1 MAPALPPCAS
11 NPALPVLHRATCK
24 STALEANQRRGE
36 NKGAGSSTVR
46 TSSRVEGTPGQ
57 APVPSA
63 PFPAVWW
70 EARCR
75 ASRGNPTDREV
86 RPPTVQSRFLP
97 RHLCTSRARAV
108 GASRQ
113 QGARRRRAPL
123 CFAPVPS
130 AESPGDRALPWRRA
144 PRAAACSAL
153 PARRCGPG
161 GGSRACSAWS
171 GGPAAT
177 GSLFAPRR
185 KKTLIRIIFPSIAA
199 LNVCKFSDVLL
210 LVLLCREALKFLVQL
225 VFPKVAAVMGKNCPE
240 AEETLLIDIATN
252 SCKVRIQGDKAPER
266 LFEIP
271 DEECCL
277 GFLSEVQSIQEAH
290 LKASLPEPKD
300 SAIWH
305 QVEKSLTGLSP
316 GALGFEDD
324 FNTLSLEKKR
334 NMENHQTGSRREPPP
349 PPVPQ
354 NKQFHR
360 EKEGTSRDQP
370 KVTNTMR
377 KMFLPSTQSG
387 QREGL
392 IKHVLAKREKAY
404 INLQNFRFF
413 VGTWNVNGQSPD
425 SFLNPWLV
433 CDMEPPDFYCI
444 GFQELDLSTEAFFY
458 LDSTKE
464 QEWLS
469 AVERSLHPKAKYK
482 KVQMVRLVGMMLLIF
497 AQIDHLSNIR
507 EIVTESVGTG
517 VMGKM
522 GNKGGV
528 AIRFMFYNTTFCVV
542 NSHLAAHVEDFERRN
557 QDYKDICARMSF
569 MVSGDSICELNIM
582 KHDVVIWLGDLNYRL
597 CLLDASEV
605 KNLISKNELQKLLT
619 YDQLNIQRT
628 QKKAFADFME
638 GDIKFIPTYKYD
650 SKTDRWDSSG
660 KCRVPAWCDRILWR
674 GGNISQLRYS
684 SHMDL
689 KTSDHKPVSALFCI
703 GVKVVDEQKYRKLFE
718 DIVRIMDRME
728 NDFLPSL
735 ELSRREFEFENVK
748 FRQLQ
753 KQKFQITNN
762 GQVTCHFSFIPK
774 LNDNHYCKPWLRA
787 EPCEG
792 YLEPE
797 ESTEISLDV
806 YVSKDSVTLLNSGE
820 DKIEDILVLHLDR
833 GKDYFLTISG
843 TYLPSCFGTSLEA
856 LCRMKRPIREVP
868 VTKLIDLE
876 EDSFSEKEKSIL
888 QMGSLDSEESSEAPL
903 QVPKEIW
910 LLVDHLFKHALHQED
925 LFQTPGMQEELEQ
938 IIDCLDTSIPETIPG
953 SNHSV
958 AEALLIFLE
967 ALPEPVI
974 CYELYQRCLEG
985 SHSSRLCRQVILQL
999 PSCHRSVFRYL
1010 MSFLRELLKYS
1021 EDNNISAAMIAALFS
1036 SLLLR
1041 PPPNLMAKQ
1050 TQQDRQRAINF
1061 LYSFLLTGDEE

>member
-1 MAPALPPCAS
+1 MQITIASSQSTPGAAVKGRGRALPSPPS
-11 NPALPVLHRATCK
+11 
-24 STALEANQRRGE
+24 GW
-36 NKGAGSSTVR
+36 
-46 TSSRVEGTPGQ
+46 GTPGP
-57 APVPSA
+57 APVPSGPVRCLSRRVVGTELRDIQGRPAGPQVPPA
-63 PFPAVWW
+63 P
-70 EARCR
+70 
-75 ASRGNPTDREV
+75 
-86 RPPTVQSRFLP
+86 
-97 RHLCTSRARAV
+97 
-108 GASRQ
+108 
-113 QGARRRRAPL
+113 
-123 CFAPVPS
+123 
-130 AESPGDRALPWRRA
+130 RALPVPAAPSVHAAGAGGGVLPPAGGAAAAAGAALLRARDQRGVAGRPSAAMEARAAGCGLLSVAGAEVRAGRREPCVLGLERRA
-144 PRAAACSAL
+144 GRYGVVIRSQEKENSDPDYI
-153 PARRCGPG
+153 PIN
-161 GGSRACSAWS
+161 SRFKC
-171 GGPAAT
+171 
-177 GSLFAPRR
+177 
-185 KKTLIRIIFPSIAA
+185 
-199 LNVCKFSDVLL
+199 
-210 LVLLCREALKFLVQL
+210 VQ
-225 VFPKVAAVMGKNCPE
+225 E

-252 SCKVRIQGDKAPER
+252 TGCKVWIQGDETPER

-271 DEECCL
+271 DEERCL
-277 GFLSEVQSIQEAH
+277 GFLSEVQSIQEAQ

-300 SAIWH
+300 SSVWH

-324 FNTLSLEKKR
+324 FNTLSLEEKR
-334 NMENHQTGSRREPPP
+334 NMQNHQTGSRREPPP

-354 NKQFHR
+354 NKQSHR
-360 EKEGTSRDQP
+360 EREGTSRDQP

-404 INLQNFRFF
+404 INLHNFRFF

-458 LDSTKE
+458 FDSMKE

-469 AVERSLHPKAKYK
+469 AVERALHPKAKYK

-497 AQIDHLSNIR
+497 AKKDHLSNIR
-507 EIVTESVGTG
+507 EVVTESVGTG

-569 MVSGDSICELNIM
+569 MIPSDSLSELNIM

-597 CLLDASEV
+597 CLPDASEV
-605 KNLISKNELQKLLT
+605 KNLISKNELQKLLM

-638 GDIKFIPTYKYD
+638 GEIKFIPTYKYD

-674 GGNISQLRYS
+674 GGNINQLRYC

-689 KTSDHKPVSALFCI
+689 KTSDHKPVSALFRI

-774 LNDNHYCKPWLRA
+774 LNDSHYCKPWLRA

-792 YLEPE
+792 YLEPD

-876 EDSFSEKEKSIL
+876 KSIL
-888 QMGSLDSEESSEAPL
+888 QMGSLDSEEATEVPL

-925 LFQTPGMQEELEQ
+925 LFQTPGMQDELEQ
-938 IIDCLDTSIPETIPG
+938 IIECLDTSIPETIPG

-974 CYELYQRCLEG
+974 CYELYQRCLDV

-999 PSCHRSVFRYL
+999 PSCHRNVFRYL
-1010 MSFLRELLKYS
+1010 MSFLRELLRYS
-1021 EDNNISAAMIAALFS
+1021 DDNNVSATMIAALFS

-1041 PPPNLMAKQ
+1041 PPPNLMARQ

>member
-1 MAPALPPCAS
+1 IVIHS
-11 NPALPVLHRATCK
+11 QK
-24 STALEANQRRGE
+24 KE
-36 NKGAGSSTVR
+36 NSD
-46 TSSRVEGTPGQ
+46 PDYI
-57 APVPSA
+57 PI
-63 PFPAVWW
+63 
-70 EARCR
+70 
-75 ASRGNPTDREV
+75 N
-86 RPPTVQSRFLP
+86 SRFK
-97 RHLCTSRARAV
+97 C
-108 GASRQ
+108 
-113 QGARRRRAPL
+113 
-123 CFAPVPS
+123 
-130 AESPGDRALPWRRA
+130 
-144 PRAAACSAL
+144 
-153 PARRCGPG
+153 
-161 GGSRACSAWS
+161 
-171 GGPAAT
+171 
-177 GSLFAPRR
+177 
-185 KKTLIRIIFPSIAA
+185 
-199 LNVCKFSDVLL
+199 
-210 LVLLCREALKFLVQL
+210 VQ
-225 VFPKVAAVMGKNCPE
+225 E

-252 SCKVRIQGDKAPER
+252 TGCKVRIQGDQTAER

-271 DEECCL
+271 DEERCL

-300 SAIWH
+300 SASWH
-305 QVEKSLTGLSP
+305 QVEKNLPGLLQASSS

-324 FNTLSLEKKR
+324 FNALSLEEKR
-334 NMENHQTGSRREPPP
+334 NMQNHQTGSHREPPP

-354 NKQFHR
+354 NRQFHR
-360 EKEGTSRDQP
+360 EREATSRDQP

-377 KMFLPSTQSG
+377 KMFLPNTQLG

-404 INLQNFRFF
+404 VNLHNFRFF

-425 SFLNPWLV
+425 SSLEPWLV
-433 CDMEPPDFYCI
+433 CDAEPPDFYCI

-458 LDSTKE
+458 FDSQKE
-464 QEWLS
+464 QEWLT
-469 AVERSLHPKAKYK
+469 AVEKSLHPQAKYK
-482 KVQMVRLVGMMLLIF
+482 KVQIVRLVGMMLLVF
-497 AQIDHLSNIR
+497 AKKDHLSNIR
-507 EIVTESVGTG
+507 EIMTESVGTG
-517 VMGKM
+517 IMGKM

-528 AIRFMFYNTTFCVV
+528 AMRFVFHNTTFCIV

-569 MVSGDSICELNIM
+569 VTPDDSLTQFNIM

-597 CLLDASEV
+597 CLPDASEV
-605 KNLISKNELQKLLT
+605 KSLISKNELQKLLT

-628 QKKAFADFME
+628 QKKAFADFTE

-674 GGNISQLRYS
+674 GGNINQLRYC
-684 SHMDL
+684 SHMEL
-689 KTSDHKPVSALFCI
+689 KTSDHKPVSALFRI

-718 DIVRIMDRME
+718 DIVRLMDRME

-774 LNDNHYCKPWLRA
+774 LNDSHYCKPWLRA

-797 ESTEISLDV
+797 ESMDISLDV

-856 LCRMKRPIREVP
+856 LCRMRRPIREVP
-868 VTKLIDLE
+868 VTKLIDLVSSSVLE
-876 EDSFSEKEKSIL
+876 QAEKSVL
-888 QMGSLDSEESSEAPL
+888 PLGALDGEDASGVPL

-910 LLVDHLFKHALHQED
+910 LLVDHLFKHACRQED

-974 CYELYQRCLEG
+974 CYELYQRCLDW
-985 SHSSRLCRQVILQL
+985 SHNSRLCRQVIFQL
-999 PSCHRSVFRYL
+999 PRCHRSVFRYL
-1010 MSFLRELLKYS
+1010 MLFLRELLKYS
-1021 EDNNISAAMIAALFS
+1021 EDNNVSVAMIAALFS

-1061 LYSFLLTGDEE
+1061 LYSFLLAGDEE

>member
-1 MAPALPPCAS
+1 M
-11 NPALPVLHRATCK
+11 
-24 STALEANQRRGE
+24 
-36 NKGAGSSTVR
+36 
-46 TSSRVEGTPGQ
+46 
-57 APVPSA
+57 
-63 PFPAVWW
+63 
-70 EARCR
+70 EARAAGCGLLSV
-75 ASRGNPTDREV
+75 AGAEV
-86 RPPTVQSRFLP
+86 RAGRREPCVLGLERRAGRYGVVIRSQKKENSDPDYIPINSRFK
-97 RHLCTSRARAV
+97 C
-108 GASRQ
+108 
-113 QGARRRRAPL
+113 
-123 CFAPVPS
+123 
-130 AESPGDRALPWRRA
+130 
-144 PRAAACSAL
+144 
-153 PARRCGPG
+153 
-161 GGSRACSAWS
+161 
-171 GGPAAT
+171 
-177 GSLFAPRR
+177 
-185 KKTLIRIIFPSIAA
+185 
-199 LNVCKFSDVLL
+199 
-210 LVLLCREALKFLVQL
+210 VQ
-225 VFPKVAAVMGKNCPE
+225 E

-252 SCKVRIQGDKAPER
+252 TGCKVRIQGDEAPER

-271 DEECCL
+271 DEERCL

-300 SAIWH
+300 STTWH
-305 QVEKSLTGLSP
+305 QVEKSLTCLSP

-324 FNTLSLEKKR
+324 FNTLSLEEKR
-334 NMENHQTGSRREPPP
+334 NMQNHQTGSRREPPP
-349 PPVPQ
+349 PPAPQ

-360 EKEGTSRDQP
+360 EREGTSRDQP

-392 IKHVLAKREKAY
+392 IKHLLAKKENAY
-404 INLQNFRFF
+404 IDLHNFRFF

-497 AQIDHLSNIR
+497 AKKDHLSNIR

-528 AIRFMFYNTTFCVV
+528 AIRFIFYNTTFCVV

-569 MVSGDSICELNIM
+569 MIPSDSLSELSIM

-605 KNLISKNELQKLLT
+605 KNLISNNELQRLLT

-628 QKKAFADFME
+628 LKKAFADFME

-674 GGNISQLRYS
+674 GGNINQLRYS
-684 SHMDL
+684 SHMEL

-762 GQVTCHFSFIPK
+762 GQVACHFSFIAK
-774 LNDNHYCKPWLRA
+774 LNDSHYCKPWLRA

-792 YLEPE
+792 YLEPD

-876 EDSFSEKEKSIL
+876 EDSFLEKEKSIL
-888 QMGSLDSEESSEAPL
+888 QMGSLDGEEASEVPL

-985 SHSSRLCRQVILQL
+985 AHSSRLCRQVILQL
-999 PSCHRSVFRYL
+999 PSCHRNVFRYL

-1021 EDNNISAAMIAALFS
+1021 EDNNISATMIAALFS

-1050 TQQDRQRAINF
+1050 TQQDRQRAISF

>member
-1 MAPALPPCAS
+1 IRS
-11 NPALPVLHRATCK
+11 QEK
-24 STALEANQRRGE
+24 E
-36 NKGAGSSTVR
+36 NSD
-46 TSSRVEGTPGQ
+46 PDYI
-57 APVPSA
+57 PI
-63 PFPAVWW
+63 
-70 EARCR
+70 
-75 ASRGNPTDREV
+75 N
-86 RPPTVQSRFLP
+86 SRFK
-97 RHLCTSRARAV
+97 CV
-108 GASRQ
+108 Q
-113 QGARRRRAPL
+113 
-123 CFAPVPS
+123 
-130 AESPGDRALPWRRA
+130 
-144 PRAAACSAL
+144 
-153 PARRCGPG
+153 
-161 GGSRACSAWS
+161 AWADS
-171 GGPAAT
+171 V
-177 GSLFAPRR
+177 SMF
-185 KKTLIRIIFPSIAA
+185 
-199 LNVCKFSDVLL
+199 
-210 LVLLCREALKFLVQL
+210 EA
-225 VFPKVAAVMGKNCPE
+225 G
-240 AEETLLIDIATN
+240 
-252 SCKVRIQGDKAPER
+252 CKVRIQGEAAPER

-271 DEECCL
+271 DEERCL
-277 GFLSEVQSIQEAH
+277 GFLSEQF
-290 LKASLPEPKD
+290 LTGMGFFPD

-324 FNTLSLEKKR
+324 FNTLSLEEKR
-334 NMENHQTGSRREPPP
+334 NMQNHQTGSRREPPP
-349 PPVPQ
+349 PPVPH

-360 EKEGTSRDQP
+360 EREGASRDQP

-404 INLQNFRFF
+404 INLHNFRFF

-425 SFLNPWLV
+425 SFLSPWLV
-433 CDMEPPDFYCI
+433 YDMEPPDFYCI

-497 AQIDHLSNIR
+497 AKKDHLSNIR

-569 MVSGDSICELNIM
+569 LIPGSDCLSELNIM

-674 GGNISQLRYS
+674 GGDVTQLRYC

-689 KTSDHKPVSALFCI
+689 KTSDHKPVSALFRI

-774 LNDNHYCKPWLRA
+774 LNDTHYCKPWLRA

-792 YLEPE
+792 YLEPD

-868 VTKLIDLE
+868 VTKLIDLV
-876 EDSFSEKEKSIL
+876 SSEAEKSIL
-888 QMGSLDSEESSEAPL
+888 QMGSLDSEEASEVPL

-999 PSCHRSVFRYL
+999 PSCHRNVFRYL

-1021 EDNNISAAMIAALFS
+1021 EDNNVSATMIAALFS

-1041 PPPNLMAKQ
+1041 PPPNLMARQ
-1050 TQQDRQRAINF
+1050 SQQDRQRAINF
-1061 LYSFLLTGDEE
+1061 LYSFLLSGDEE

>member
-1 MAPALPPCAS
+1 M
-11 NPALPVLHRATCK
+11 
-24 STALEANQRRGE
+24 E
-36 NKGAGSSTVR
+36 
-46 TSSRVEGTPGQ
+46 
-57 APVPSA
+57 
-63 PFPAVWW
+63 
-70 EARCR
+70 
-75 ASRGNPTDREV
+75 
-86 RPPTVQSRFLP
+86 RP
-97 RHLCTSRARAV
+97 
-108 GASRQ
+108 
-113 QGARRRRAPL
+113 
-123 CFAPVPS
+123 
-130 AESPGDRALPWRRA
+130 
-144 PRAAACSAL
+144 AAACGLLSVAG
-153 PARRCGPG
+153 AEVRAGRREPCVLSLSWRG
-161 GGSRACSAWS
+161 GRYGIVIQRQEKGS
-171 GGPAAT
+171 
-177 GSLFAPRR
+177 
-185 KKTLIRIIFPSIAA
+185 
-199 LNVCKFSDVLL
+199 SDPDYIPINSRFK
-210 LVLLCREALKFLVQL
+210 CVQ
-225 VFPKVAAVMGKNCPE
+225 E

-252 SCKVRIQGDKAPER
+252 SCKVRIQGDKTAER

-271 DEECCL
+271 DEEQCL
-277 GFLSEVQSIQEAH
+277 RFLSEVQSIQDAH
-290 LKASLPEPKD
+290 MKTSVPEPKD
-300 SAIWH
+300 SASWH
-305 QVEKSLTGLSP
+305 QVEKNLPTLSHTSSS

-324 FNTLSLEKKR
+324 FNTLSLEEKR
-334 NMENHQTGSRREPPP
+334 NMQNQPGSRREPPRP

-354 NKQFHR
+354 NRQVHR
-360 EKEGTSRDQP
+360 EREGASRDQP
-370 KVTNTMR
+370 EVTNTMR
-377 KMFLPSTQSG
+377 KMFLPSTQLG

-392 IKHVLAKREKAY
+392 IKHVLAKREKDY
-404 INLQNFRFF
+404 VNLHNFRFF

-425 SFLNPWLV
+425 SSLQPWLV
-433 CDMEPPDFYCI
+433 CDTEPPDFYCI

-458 LDSTKE
+458 FDSSKE
-464 QEWLS
+464 QEWLL
-469 AVERSLHPKAKYK
+469 AVEKSLHPRAKYK
-482 KVQMVRLVGMMLLIF
+482 KVQMVRLVGMMLLIY
-497 AQIDHLSNIR
+497 AKKDHLSHIQK
-507 EIVTESVGTG
+507 IVTETVGTG
-517 VMGKM
+517 IMGKM

-528 AIRFMFYNTTFCVV
+528 AVRFVFHNTTFCIV

-569 MVSGDSICELNIM
+569 EIPADGLPQLNIM

-597 CLLDASEV
+597 CLPDASEV
-605 KNLISKNELQKLLT
+605 KSLISRNELQKLLT

-628 QKKAFADFME
+628 QKKAFADFIE
-638 GDIKFIPTYKYD
+638 GEIKFIPTYKYD

-674 GGNISQLRYS
+674 GSNIAQMRYC

-689 KTSDHKPVSALFCI
+689 KTSDHKPVSALFRI
-703 GVKVVDEQKYRKLFE
+703 GVKVVDEQKCRKTFE
-718 DIVRIMDRME
+718 DIVRMMDRME

-753 KQKFQITNN
+753 KQKFQITND

-774 LNDNHYCKPWLRA
+774 LNDTHYCKPWLRA

-792 YLEPE
+792 YLEPD

-868 VTKLIDLE
+868 VTKLIDLG

-888 QMGSLDSEESSEAPL
+888 QMDSLESEEAGETPL

-910 LLVDHLFKHALHQED
+910 LLVDHLFKNACHQED

-974 CYELYQRCLEG
+974 CYELYQRCLDW
-985 SHSSRLCRQVILQL
+985 SHSSRLCRQVIFQL
-999 PSCHRSVFRYL
+999 PRCHRSVFRYL
-1010 MSFLRELLKYS
+1010 MSFLRELLRYS
-1021 EDNNISAAMIAALFS
+1021 EDNNVTAPMIAALFS

-1041 PPPNLMAKQ
+1041 PPPNLQAKQ
-1050 TQQDRQRAINF
+1050 APQERQRAINF
-1061 LYSFLLTGDEE
+1061 LYSFLLAGDEE

>member
-1 MAPALPPCAS
+1 MEPP
-11 NPALPVLHRATCK
+11 
-24 STALEANQRRGE
+24 
-36 NKGAGSSTVR
+36 
-46 TSSRVEGTPGQ
+46 
-57 APVPSA
+57 
-63 PFPAVWW
+63 
-70 EARCR
+70 
-75 ASRGNPTDREV
+75 
-86 RPPTVQSRFLP
+86 
-97 RHLCTSRARAV
+97 
-108 GASRQ
+108 
-113 QGARRRRAPL
+113 
-123 CFAPVPS
+123 
-130 AESPGDRALPWRRA
+130 
-144 PRAAACSAL
+144 AAACGLLSVAGTEVR
-153 PARRCGPG
+153 AGRREPCVLSLGRRSGRYGIVIHSQEKENSDPDYIPIN
-161 GGSRACSAWS
+161 SRFKC
-171 GGPAAT
+171 
-177 GSLFAPRR
+177 
-185 KKTLIRIIFPSIAA
+185 
-199 LNVCKFSDVLL
+199 
-210 LVLLCREALKFLVQL
+210 VQ
-225 VFPKVAAVMGKNCPE
+225 E

-252 SCKVRIQGDKAPER
+252 TGCKVRIQGDETAER

-271 DEECCL
+271 DEERCL

-290 LKASLPEPKD
+290 LKAALPNPKD
-300 SAIWH
+300 SASRC
-305 QVEKSLTGLSP
+305 QVEKNLPGLSQASSL
-316 GALGFEDD
+316 GALEFEDD
-324 FNTLSLEKKR
+324 FNALSLEEKR
-334 NMENHQTGSRREPPP
+334 NMQNHQTGSRREPPP

-354 NKQFHR
+354 TRPFHR
-360 EKEGTSRDQP
+360 EREGTSRDQP

-392 IKHVLAKREKAY
+392 IRHLLAKREKTY
-404 INLQNFRFF
+404 VNLHNFRFF

-425 SFLNPWLV
+425 SSLEPWLV

-458 LDSTKE
+458 LDSAKE
-464 QEWLS
+464 QEWLV
-469 AVERSLHPKAKYK
+469 AVEKSLHPQAKYK

-497 AQIDHLSNIR
+497 AKKDQLSNIR
-507 EIVTESVGTG
+507 EIMTESVGTG
-517 VMGKM
+517 IMGKM

-528 AIRFMFYNTTFCVV
+528 AVRFVFHNTTFCIV

-569 MVSGDSICELNIM
+569 VPPDDSLPPLNIM

-597 CLLDASEV
+597 CLPDASEV
-605 KNLISKNELQKLLT
+605 KSLISKNELQKLLT

-628 QKKAFADFME
+628 HKKAFADFTE
-638 GDIKFIPTYKYD
+638 GEIKFIPTYKYD

-674 GGNISQLRYS
+674 GGNINQLRYC

-689 KTSDHKPVSALFCI
+689 KTSDHKPVSALFRI
-703 GVKVVDEQKYRKLFE
+703 GVKVVDEQKYRKSFE
-718 DIVRIMDRME
+718 DIVRLMDRME

-774 LNDNHYCKPWLRA
+774 LNDSHYCKPWLRA

-792 YLEPE
+792 YLEPD
-797 ESTEISLDV
+797 ESTDISLDV

-856 LCRMKRPIREVP
+856 LCRMRRPIREVP
-868 VTKLIDLE
+868 VTKLIDLG
-876 EDSFSEKEKSIL
+876 EDSFLEKEKL
-888 QMGSLDSEESSEAPL
+888 VLPLGCLDSEDTGEAPL

-910 LLVDHLFKHALHQED
+910 LLVDHLFKHACHQED

-974 CYELYQRCLEG
+974 CYELYQRCLDW
-985 SHSSRLCRQVILQL
+985 SHSSRLCRQVIFQL
-999 PSCHRSVFRYL
+999 PRCHRSVFRYL

-1021 EDNNISAAMIAALFS
+1021 EDNKVSVAMIAALFS

-1050 TQQDRQRAINF
+1050 TQQDRQRATNF
-1061 LYSFLLTGDEE
+1061 LYSFLLAGDEE

>member
-1 MAPALPPCAS
+1 MEPPAAAWGLLSVTGVEVRAGQRVPCALS
-11 NPALPVLHRATCK
+11 LG
-24 STALEANQRRGE
+24 RRNGRYGVVIHSQKKE
-36 NKGAGSSTVR
+36 NSDP
-46 TSSRVEGTPGQ
+46 EY
-57 APVPSA
+57 VPI
-63 PFPAVWW
+63 
-70 EARCR
+70 
-75 ASRGNPTDREV
+75 N
-86 RPPTVQSRFLP
+86 SRFK
-97 RHLCTSRARAV
+97 C
-108 GASRQ
+108 
-113 QGARRRRAPL
+113 
-123 CFAPVPS
+123 
-130 AESPGDRALPWRRA
+130 
-144 PRAAACSAL
+144 
-153 PARRCGPG
+153 
-161 GGSRACSAWS
+161 
-171 GGPAAT
+171 
-177 GSLFAPRR
+177 
-185 KKTLIRIIFPSIAA
+185 
-199 LNVCKFSDVLL
+199 
-210 LVLLCREALKFLVQL
+210 VQ
-225 VFPKVAAVMGKNCPE
+225 E
-240 AEETLLIDIATN
+240 AEETLLIDIATS
-252 SCKVRIQGDKAPER
+252 SCKVRLQGDGTAER

-271 DEECCL
+271 DEERCL
-277 GFLSEVQSIQEAH
+277 AFLSEVQSIQEAH
-290 LKASLPEPKD
+290 LKASLLEQKD
-300 SAIWH
+300 SASWH
-305 QVEKSLTGLSP
+305 QVERKLPALSQASP

-324 FNTLSLEKKR
+324 FSSLSLEEKR
-334 NMENHQTGSRREPPP
+334 NMQNHQTGSRREPPP

-354 NKQFHR
+354 SRQFHR
-360 EKEGTSRDQP
+360 EREGASRDQS

-392 IKHVLAKREKAY
+392 LKHLLTKREKAY
-404 INLQNFRFF
+404 VNLHNFRFF

-425 SFLNPWLV
+425 SSLEPWLV
-433 CDMEPPDFYCI
+433 CDTEPPDFYCI

-458 LDSTKE
+458 FDSAKE
-464 QEWLS
+464 QEWLV
-469 AVERSLHPKAKYK
+469 AVEKALHPQAKYK

-497 AQIDHLSNIR
+497 AKKEQLSSIR
-507 EIVTESVGTG
+507 EIMTDSVGTG
-517 VMGKM
+517 IMGKM

-528 AIRFMFYNTTFCVV
+528 AVRFVFHNTTFCLV

-557 QDYKDICARMSF
+557 QDYKDICARLSF
-569 MVSGDSICELNIM
+569 VTPNDSLPQLSIT

-597 CLLDASEV
+597 CLPDASEV
-605 KNLISKNELQKLLT
+605 KSLITKNELQKLLT

-628 QKKAFADFME
+628 QKKAFVDFTE
-638 GDIKFIPTYKYD
+638 GEIKFIPTYKYD

-674 GGNISQLRYS
+674 GGNIHQLRYS

-689 KTSDHKPVSALFCI
+689 KTSDHKPVSALFRI
-703 GVKVVDEQKYRKLFE
+703 GVKVVDEHKYRKLFE
-718 DIVRIMDRME
+718 DIVRLMDRME

-792 YLEPE
+792 YLEPD

-856 LCRMKRPIREVP
+856 LCRMRRPIREVP
-868 VTKLIDLE
+868 VTKLIDLG
-876 EDSFSEKEKSIL
+876 EDSFLEKEKSLL
-888 QMGSLDSEESSEAPL
+888 QMGSLDTGDPSEMPL

-910 LLVDHLFKHALHQED
+910 LLVDHLFKHGCHQED

-938 IIDCLDTSIPETIPG
+938 IIDCLDTSIPEKIPG

-967 ALPEPVI
+967 ALPEPVV
-974 CYELYQRCLEG
+974 CYELYQRCLDC
-985 SHSSRLCRQVILQL
+985 SHSRRLCRQVISQL
-999 PSCHRSVFRYL
+999 PRCHRSVFHYL
-1010 MSFLRELLKYS
+1010 ISFLRELLKHS
-1021 EDNNISAAMIAALFS
+1021 EDNNVGVAMIAALFS

-1041 PPPNLMAKQ
+1041 PPPNLQAKQ
-1050 TQQDRQRAINF
+1050 SQQDRQRAIGF
-1061 LYSFLLTGDEE
+1061 LCSFLLAGEEE

>member
-1 MAPALPPCAS
+1 MQITSARSQSARGREQRGVAAPGGRGTRGPAAVPCC
-11 NPALPVLHRATCK
+11 PRRA
-24 STALEANQRRGE
+24 G
-36 NKGAGSSTVR
+36 G
-46 TSSRVEGTPGQ
+46 
-57 APVPSA
+57 
-63 PFPAVWW
+63 
-70 EARCR
+70 EARCG
-75 ASRGNPTDREV
+75 APGGSPEDSQLPSSPV
-86 RPPTVQSRFLP
+86 RSRFLP
-97 RHLCTSRARAV
+97 RCGCSPRALRLGQRAV
-108 GASRQ
+108 GSARR
-113 QGARRRRAPL
+113 QGARGAAAGGALPRARDRRGVAGR
-123 CFAPVPS
+123 PS
-130 AESPGDRALPWRRA
+130 AAMEA
-144 PRAAACSAL
+144 RAAGRGLLSVAGAEVRAGRREPCVL
-153 PARRCGPG
+153 GLARRG
-161 GGSRACSAWS
+161 GRYGIVIHSQEKENSDPDYIPINSRFKC
-171 GGPAAT
+171 
-177 GSLFAPRR
+177 
-185 KKTLIRIIFPSIAA
+185 
-199 LNVCKFSDVLL
+199 
-210 LVLLCREALKFLVQL
+210 VQ
-225 VFPKVAAVMGKNCPE
+225 E
-240 AEETLLIDIATN
+240 AEETLLIDIAANTG
-252 SCKVRIQGDKAPER
+252 CKVRIQGDETPER

-271 DEECCL
+271 DEERCL

-290 LKASLPEPKD
+290 LKASPEPKD
-300 SAIWH
+300 GAIWH
-305 QVEKSLTGLSP
+305 QVEKSLPGLLQASPP

-324 FNTLSLEKKR
+324 FSTLSLEEKR
-334 NMENHQTGSRREPPP
+334 NMQNHQAGSRREPPP

-354 NKQFHR
+354 NRQFPR
-360 EKEGTSRDQP
+360 EREGTSRDQP

-404 INLQNFRFF
+404 INWHNFRFF

-425 SFLNPWLV
+425 SFLEPWLV
-433 CDMEPPDFYCI
+433 CDTEPPDFYCV

-458 LDSTKE
+458 FDSTKE
-464 QEWLS
+464 QEWLA
-469 AVERSLHPKAKYK
+469 AVERALHPQAKYK
-482 KVQMVRLVGMMLLIF
+482 KVQMVRLVGMMLLVF
-497 AQIDHLSNIR
+497 AKKDHLSNIR

-528 AIRFMFYNTTFCVV
+528 AVRFVFHNTTFCVV

-569 MVSGDSICELNIM
+569 ETPDDSLPQLNIM

-597 CLLDASEV
+597 CLPDANEV
-605 KNLISKNELQKLLT
+605 KSLISKNELQKLLT

-638 GDIKFIPTYKYD
+638 GEIKFIPTYKYD

-674 GGNISQLRYS
+674 GGNINQLRYC

-689 KTSDHKPVSALFCI
+689 KTSDHKPVSALFRI
-703 GVKVVDEQKYRKLFE
+703 GVKIVDEQKYRKLFE

-753 KQKFQITNN
+753 KQKFKITNN

-774 LNDNHYCKPWLRA
+774 LNDSHYCKPWLRA

-792 YLEPE
+792 YLEPD
-797 ESTEISLDV
+797 ESTDISLDV

-876 EDSFSEKEKSIL
+876 KSVL
-888 QMGSLDSEESSEAPL
+888 QMGSLDSEEAGEVPL

-910 LLVDHLFKHALHQED
+910 LLVDHLFKHACHQED
-925 LFQTPGMQEELEQ
+925 LFQTPGMQGELEQ

-974 CYELYQRCLEG
+974 CYELYQRCLDW
-985 SHSSRLCRQVILQL
+985 SHNSRLCRQVILQL
-999 PSCHRSVFRYL
+999 PSCHRNVFRYL
-1010 MSFLRELLKYS
+1010 MSFLRELLRYS
-1021 EDNNISAAMIAALFS
+1021 EDNNVSVAMIAALFS

-1061 LYSFLLTGDEE
+1061 LYSFLLAGDEE